1 MHGFV
6 VFVSN
11 NFLYLIG
18 DDDLVPNI
26 NICCMLLIY
35 MVQHIKNKIQNH
47 MLIEY
52 EYIDIM
58 QKYIKNI
65 I

>member
-1 MHGFV
+1 
-6 VFVSN
+6 
-11 NFLYLIG
+11 
-18 DDDLVPNI
+18 
-26 NICCMLLIY
+26 MLLIY